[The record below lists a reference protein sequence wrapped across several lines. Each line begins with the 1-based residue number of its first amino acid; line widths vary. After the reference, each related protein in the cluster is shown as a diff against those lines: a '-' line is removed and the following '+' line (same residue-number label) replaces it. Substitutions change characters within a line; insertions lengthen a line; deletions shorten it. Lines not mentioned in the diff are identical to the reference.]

1 MRIRVRI
8 ETKGTLHFS
17 SKKLEQAGVGLL
29 MTAMIWTVFQG
40 IAVYGRVTSDAVLE
54 RLANVAGNVGVKEIT
69 DKMLAAKYLST
80 SRVRA
85 NRCSP
90 LMDEELAMVV
100 DGVTRKYTLD
110 RSLLRAVIETES
122 GGFPCAVSHQGA
134 MGLMQ
139 LMPGTARHY
148 GVRNPYD
155 PHSNVD
161 AGARYLKS
169 LLDRYDNNMRLALA
183 AYNAGPGNVDQ
194 HKGVPPF
201 RETQR
206 YVRSIL
212 SRAARSVEADSSAY

>member
-8 ETKGTLHFS
+8 QTKETLHFS
-17 SKKLEQAGVGLL
+17 TTKLEQAGVGLL
-29 MTAMIWTVFQG
+29 MAAMICTVFQG
-40 IAVYGRVTSDAVLE
+40 IAVYGRVTSDAILDRWASVS
-54 RLANVAGNVGVKEIT
+54 GNVGVKEIT
-69 DKMLAAKYLST
+69 DKLLAAKYLST
-80 SRVRA
+80 PRVRA
-85 NRCSP
+85 DRCSP
-90 LMDEELAMVV
+90 LLDEELAMVV
-100 DGVTRKYTLD
+100 DGVTRKYTLEK
-110 RSLLRAVIETES
+110 SLLRAVIETES

-169 LLDRYDNNMRLALA
+169 LLDRYDNNVRLALA

-194 HKGVPPF
+194 HRGVPPF

-206 YVRSIL
+206 YIHSIL
-212 SRAARSVEADSSAY
+212 NRAARSTEAE